1 MLDKKQYI
9 KTPCGYTWQELY
21 TLVGTFTVVLLP
33 GNGFRYA
40 FQLTQKIMDD
50 IETGDEYYY
59 VQHAFALLSA
69 RLKKLSLSPNT
80 EPFSARDC
88 YRVLYNLTGHPVPQF
103 VVMYDLMAHVY
114 RETERNLQIPADA
127 RQILSNIVT
136 DYDAGQKHQDLDSLR
151 DTLLRYVQAACDS
164 NADPAHK
171 THIVQA
177 CCYVLG
183 LFH

>member
-1 MLDKKQYI
+1 MLDSKRYI

-21 TLVGTFTVVLLP
+21 VLVGTFTVVLLP

-40 FQLTQKIMDD
+40 FQMAQKIMDD
-50 IETGDEYYY
+50 IETGDEYYHIH
-59 VQHAFALLSA
+59 HALPLLAA
-69 RLKKLSLSPNT
+69 RFKKLSLSNT
-80 EPFSARDC
+80 TDPFSARDC
-88 YRVLYNLTGHPVPQF
+88 YRLLYNLTGHPYPQF
-103 VVMYDLMAHVY
+103 AVIYDLMAHVY
-114 RETERNLQIPADA
+114 KETERNLQIPPDA

-136 DYDAGQKHQDLDSLR
+136 DYDTGEKHQDLDSLR
-151 DTLLRYVQAACDS
+151 DTLLTYIQAARDS

-177 CCYVLG
+177 CCFVLG